1 MRLTR
6 SKNKTYQLRL
16 LEAYPLCQICE
27 KQQSIECHHVRY
39 GRFGADKDD
48 SKQIAVCRE
57 CHQWWRRNQELEI
70 LQRAGEISELNRQVP
85 FVLMP
90 SYTITDETTKQGFRT
105 IREIRYIADFTY
117 RLKNGKRI
125 IEDVKGVQTEVFK
138 IKRKLL
144 ERKIALGVIEGE
156 FRIY

>member
-1 MRLTR
+1 MRIGNVSVNVR
-6 SKNKTYQLRL
+6 NKYHNRKT
-16 LEAYPLCQICE
+16 
-27 KQQSIECHHVRY
+27 K
-39 GRFGADKDD
+39 GFD
-48 SKQIAVCRE
+48 SAKE
-57 CHQWWRRNQELEI
+57 WRRNQELEA

-90 SYTITDETTKQGFRT
+90 SYTIADETTRQGFRT
-105 IREIRYIADFTY
+105 VREIRYIADFTY
-117 RLKNGKRI
+117 RLKNGTRI
-125 IEDVKGVQTEVFK
+125 IEDVKGMQTEVFK

>member
-1 MRLTR
+1 MRIGNVSAIVR
-6 SKNKTYQLRL
+6 NKYHNRKT
-16 LEAYPLCQICE
+16 
-27 KQQSIECHHVRY
+27 K
-39 GRFGADKDD
+39 GFD
-48 SKQIAVCRE
+48 SAKEWQ
-57 CHQWWRRNQELEI
+57 RNQELEDM
-70 LQRAGEISELNRQVP
+70 QRDGKISELNRQVP

-90 SYTITDETTKQGFRT
+90 SYTIADKTTKQGFRT
-105 IREIRYIADFTY
+105 VREIRYIADFTY

-125 IEDVKGVQTEVFK
+125 IEDVKGVQTDVFK

>member
-1 MRLTR
+1 MKIGNVSEIVR
-6 SKNKTYQLRL
+6 SKYRNRKV
-16 LEAYPLCQICE
+16 
-27 KQQSIECHHVRY
+27 K
-39 GRFGADKDD
+39 GFD
-48 SKQIAVCRE
+48 SAKE
-57 CHQWWRRNQELEI
+57 WRRNQELEI
-70 LQRAGEISELNRQVP
+70 MQRVGEISELTRQVP

-90 SYTITDETTKQGFRT
+90 SYTIADETTKQGFRT

-125 IEDVKGVQTEVFK
+125 IEDVKGMQTDVFK